1 MVKWIVT
8 LSLWFLSGW
17 TLGNF
22 LAWSL
27 GIPEMIGPLLG
38 LVAVGIVVAASWPVA
53 RRRSAPQP

>member
-17 TLGNF
+17 TLGSF

-27 GIPEMIGPLLG
+27 DAPEIIGPLLG
-38 LVAVGIVVAASWPVA
+38 LVAVGIVVAPSWPVA
-53 RRRSAPQP
+53 RRRSAPLS